1 MYVSMKVYYTC
12 IAVLFA
18 FCSLLA
24 QTPYQTRIYQ
34 PKHIKSLQ
42 IRQPEQLFSNPIL
55 TLGSGEQLVFTFDDL
70 LSNHGRYAYSIIH
83 CDMDWNPSSLT
94 PIEYLDGFQGL
105 TIDDFANSMATTTS
119 YTNYRLYLPNE
130 DVQFKVS
137 GNYVLLVYL
146 EDNPDVTV
154 FTARFYVVEPL
165 LQIAANVS
173 GNTNIDTYQQHQQ
186 LSFALQTK
194 QFRITY
200 PQSDLKV
207 RVTQNNREDNAVT
220 DIQPSTILGDKI
232 IYENIR
238 SLIFPAGNE
247 YRRMEFLSNKYNGMR
262 VENISFH
269 RPFYHVTLLKDY
281 SSALGTYEYDEDQDG
296 RYFINCSGCSDPD
309 TEADYYF
316 VHFTLAMPL
325 AKDGKIYLQG
335 EAFDDLPLED
345 REMIYNPDT
354 REYEASVLL
363 KQGNYNYQ
371 YIYVKDGETRGITA
385 PVEGDYHQTENE
397 YSIYVY
403 YRPIGA
409 RYDRLVGISTLI
421 SKQQ

>member
-1 MYVSMKVYYTC
+1 MKLYYIC
-12 IAVLFA
+12 IGAVLSL
-18 FCSLLA
+18 CSLLA
-24 QTPYQTRIYQ
+24 QEPYQTRIFQ

-42 IRQPEQLFSNPIL
+42 IKQPEQLFSNPII
-55 TLGSGEQLVFTFDDL
+55 TLGSGEQLLFSFDDM

-83 CDMDWNPSSLT
+83 CDADWKPSSLA

-137 GNYVLLVYL
+137 GNYVLRVYL
-146 EDNPDVTV
+146 EDNPDETV
-154 FTARFYVVEPL
+154 FTACFHVVEPQV
-165 LQIAANVS
+165 QIAAYIS

-186 LSFALQTK
+186 LGFAIQTK
-194 QFRITY
+194 QFRIAY
-200 PQSDLKV
+200 PQSDLRI
-207 RVTQNNREDNAVT
+207 RVTQNNRTDNAVT
-220 DIQPSTILGDKI
+220 DIQPSSILSDKI
-232 IYENIR
+232 VYENIQ

-262 VENISFH
+262 VESISFH

-281 SSALGTYEYDEDQDG
+281 PSAMGSYSYDEDQDG
-296 RYFINCSGCSDPD
+296 RFFVNCSGCSDPD

-316 VHFTLAMPL
+316 VHFTLAMPE
-325 AKDGKIYLQG
+325 AKGGTVYLQG
-335 EAFDDLPLED
+335 EAFDYLPLQD
-345 REMIYNPDT
+345 RQMYFNPDT

-371 YIYVKDGETRGITA
+371 YLYKGANDSVGATLPI
-385 PVEGDYHQTENE
+385 EGDFHQTENE
-397 YSIYVY
+397 YSIFVY
-403 YRPIGA
+403 YRPMGA
-409 RYDRLVGISTLI
+409 RFDRLVGVSTI
-421 SKQQ
+421 VNSEH